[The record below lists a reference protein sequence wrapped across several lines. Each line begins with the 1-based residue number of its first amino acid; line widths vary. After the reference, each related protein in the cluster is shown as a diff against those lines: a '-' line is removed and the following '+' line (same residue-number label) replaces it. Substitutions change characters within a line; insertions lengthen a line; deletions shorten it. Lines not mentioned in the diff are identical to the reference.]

1 MRKAIIISVLLIVT
15 GLAAVLFWQYARAL
29 AASMVPGVCV
39 GFPR

>member
-1 MRKAIIISVLLIVT
+1 MRKAIIILTLLIVT
-15 GLAAVLFWQYARAL
+15 SLAAVLFWQYAQGL